1 MTACGYEHSAKVKY
15 RYLVGDPVDF
25 EEVTLCMDNPSH
37 VINIFDTGYRSP
49 ESTRTCFCVN
59 HSGQHYETSS

>member
-1 MTACGYEHSAKVKY
+1 MTACGYQYPGILKH

-25 EEVTLCMDNPSH
+25 KEVTSCMDSPSH
-37 VINIFDTGYRSP
+37 MMNILDIGFSGTDI
-49 ESTRTCFCVN
+49 TRTCFCVN